1 MQQKS
6 DFGYVTTYPMSPRD
20 RLKRILKKKKGRVRI
35 YKGGTYASKRNGKLE
50 KWKKKNAERKRRIR
64 IHKKAPQHLGDRL
77 RRELKNKIRWIRI
90 CKTNTATS

>member
-35 YKGGTYASKRNGKLE
+35 YKRGTYASKRNGKLE
-50 KWKKKNAERKRRIR
+50 K
-64 IHKKAPQHLGDRL
+64 
-77 RRELKNKIRWIRI
+77 
-90 CKTNTATS
+90 